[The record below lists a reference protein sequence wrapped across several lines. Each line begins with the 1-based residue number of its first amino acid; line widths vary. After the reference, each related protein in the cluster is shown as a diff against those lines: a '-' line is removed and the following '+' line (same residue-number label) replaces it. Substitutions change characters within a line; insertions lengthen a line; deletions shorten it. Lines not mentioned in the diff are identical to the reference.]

1 MASKSVLIVDDSYE
15 LTRVLQAAVL
25 TLDKKLEVVVVPSAE
40 EAMLMMAKTP
50 FDLLITDIRLPG
62 ISGMELLPKIR
73 ARNKTVNIILI
84 TGLTDLSLE
93 DKAKT
98 MGANFFLRKPIE
110 MSLFLD
116 TVASILELDASK
128 KSSKISNLV
137 GGIPS
142 VITKE
147 EEENL
152 NVSGTLTNLR
162 QEIGAKVVWL
172 INESGKLVAQS
183 SKNQQ
188 TYNEQ
193 EWAPIILPLLSTGEK
208 FSNFF
213 KELSAPQ
220 SFLAYRYDQK
230 DIIVVPVSEFALIL
244 ILTRGK
250 GHLQLP
256 LIMDIVLSYQIEIQ
270 VLLRRMGV
278 LHATPAQVMS
288 QEPQESADLSFDI
301 NGFTDLNEVESEE
314 FNNLFNKNPG
324 KKNADTF
331 WDDATLNYKYDL
343 QNPEIL
349 TYEQA
354 AKLGLT
360 PTENISD
367 PEE

>member
-15 LTRVLQAAVL
+15 LTRVLQAAIL
-25 TLDKKLEVVVVPSAE
+25 TLDKDLDVKVVPSAE

-73 ARNKTVNIILI
+73 ARNKKVNIILI
-84 TGLTDLSLE
+84 TGLTDLSLD

-98 MGANFFLRKPIE
+98 MGANYFFRKPIE
-110 MSLFLD
+110 MSLFLE
-116 TVASILELDASK
+116 TVASFLELDPPK

-137 GGIPS
+137 RGMPS
-142 VITKE
+142 VITQE
-147 EEENL
+147 EEEAL
-152 NVSGTLTNLR
+152 NVSGTLSNLR

-183 SKNQQ
+183 SENQQ
-188 TYNEQ
+188 AYNEQ
-193 EWAPIILPLLSTGEK
+193 EWAPLVLPVLSTGER
-208 FSNFF
+208 FTSFF
-213 KELSAPQ
+213 KEISAPQ

-230 DIIVVPVSEFALIL
+230 DIVIVPVSEFALIL
-244 ILTRGK
+244 ILARGK

-256 LIMDIVLSYQIEIQ
+256 LVMDTVLSYQLEIQ
-270 VLLRRMGV
+270 GLLQRMGV

-288 QEPQESADLSFDI
+288 QEPQESADLSIDI
-301 NGFTDLNEVESEE
+301 SGLADLNDVDSEE
-314 FNNLFNKNPG
+314 FVKLFNMKPG
-324 KKNADTF
+324 KKDADAF
-331 WDDATLNYKYDL
+331 WDEAALNYNYDL

-354 AKLGLT
+354 AKLGLA
-360 PTENISD
+360 
-367 PEE
+367 PEENNPHNE